1 MATSNDIAKCAGVS
15 QATVS
20 RVLRDHQ
27 NVSAST
33 RARVLRVIEEL
44 NYRPNGIARA
54 MRTSRTD
61 TIGVVVARL
70 SNPLYPE
77 LLDMLNRALSEL
89 GKRMVVW
96 DSEGSGE
103 IAASEAI
110 RQSIV
115 DGVLFTT
122 ATANS
127 TVLYEAIRAS
137 APVVLVN
144 RTVQGLPC
152 DQVSSDNAGGGA
164 LVASY
169 FVDNKRRRIAFI
181 SGDIEPSTIRERETG
196 FLTALEKLGSPL
208 DPRLHLRSEFSHDAG
223 RRAMRS
229 LLELATPPDA
239 VFCVNDVVAFGALD
253 AAVELGCQVP
263 EDVWLVGFDDVEMA
277 SWSMMSLT
285 TVRQP
290 LKQLIDDGV
299 RLLLQ
304 RIAGGIEPPQQI
316 CHPTE
321 LVLRGSTAHAPFSR
335 IPAAKRLALQ

>member
-1 MATSNDIAKCAGVS
+1 MTTSNDIAERAGVS

-20 RVLRDHQ
+20 RVLRSHK
-27 NVSAST
+27 NVSPQT
-33 RARVLRVIEEL
+33 RARVLQVIEEL

-61 TIGVVVARL
+61 TVGVVVARL

-77 LLDMLNRALSEL
+77 LLDMLNQTLSDL

-103 IAASEAI
+103 EAASEAI

-127 TVLYEAIRAS
+127 NVLYEAIRAG

-144 RTVQGLPC
+144 RTVEGLPC
-152 DQVSSDNAGGGA
+152 DQVSSDNLGGAA
-164 LVASY
+164 LVAEY
-169 FVDNKRRRIAFI
+169 FVRNDRRRIACI
-181 SGDIEPSTIRERETG
+181 SGDVEPSTIRDRERG
-196 FLTALEKLGSPL
+196 FLDALAKLGSPL
-208 DPRLHLRSEFSHDAG
+208 NPQLHLRSQFSHDAG

-229 LLELATPPDA
+229 LLELAKPPDA

-253 AAVELGCQVP
+253 AAAELGRKVP
-263 EDVWLVGFDDVEMA
+263 DDAWLVGFDDLEMA

-304 RIAGGIEPPQQI
+304 RIAGGAGPLQHI

-321 LVLRGSTAHAPFSR
+321 LVLRGSTAHTPF
-335 IPAAKRLALQ
+335 PASTRPS